1 MYSHLKLKSDIL
13 KHWGLVL
20 ICRILLQ
27 PSSEVLYLTMFKE
40 FRTSLTPV
48 VLEMVQA
55 VQNPCDP
62 EDMVAILSKDA
73 GESNLIVFD
82 VGYDDMYDHDNT
94 YNTIHI
100 MLVISVYNA
109 VGLSAFDLFDDVDF
123 DKWFS
128 TQLLQEHNIK
138 HQK

>member
-55 VQNPCDP
+55 IQNPCDP

-94 YNTIHI
+94 YNACDFSIQCRW
-100 MLVISVYNA
+100 SV
-109 VGLSAFDLFDDVDF
+109 S
-123 DKWFS
+123 
-128 TQLLQEHNIK
+128 I
-138 HQK
+138 

>member
-1 MYSHLKLKSDIL
+1 MSDFS
-13 KHWGLVL
+13 KHCGLVL
-20 ICRILLQ
+20 SCRILLQ

-82 VGYDDMYDHDNT
+82 DDYDDMYDNDNT
-94 YNTIHI
+94 H
-100 MLVISVYNA
+100 NA
-109 VGLSAFDLFDDVDF
+109 CDF
-123 DKWFS
+123 SIQCCW
-128 TQLLQEHNIK
+128 IVCI
-138 HQK
+138 